1 MIFPAI
7 LDKKEKE
14 IEELKTKIAEV
25 LAVMPQPAG
34 MGGSGGG
41 GGAAAAAAA
50 PPTSNASLSGF
61 GAPTTLSLDLPAA
74 TDLSFTDKISS
85 TLGGL
90 AEQFSLGG
98 ASGGG
103 GAAGAGASD
112 DAGGAGS
119 ASAGASGG
127 GLYSAFGFASSK
139 ANGKVNDA

>member
-1 MIFPAI
+1 
-7 LDKKEKE
+7 
-14 IEELKTKIAEV
+14 
-25 LAVMPQPAG
+25 

-41 GGAAAAAAA
+41 GAAAAAAAA

-98 ASGGG
+98 AASGGASGG

-112 DAGGAGS
+112 DAGAGS

>member
-1 MIFPAI
+1 
-7 LDKKEKE
+7 
-14 IEELKTKIAEV
+14 
-25 LAVMPQPAG
+25 MPQPAG

-98 ASGGG
+98 AASGGASAGG